1 MVALTRNERVLREV
15 LGLNYHERGSVSMA
29 ELLRRT
35 IPADVRQGMSANQR
49 AAELWRT
56 ANGDVERV
64 HTTGVYLRKP
74 PCKGLPPVLGVYVD
88 SHARLSDFNA
98 NKEIYL
104 TRLAEVG
111 LEVSGIE
118 FRLTRWPAPQGG
130 DGLNGGTGSHRG
142 DDLRR
147 HGSRA
152 AACELPPLSPA
163 EERRVRD
170 ACAGLPDGLKQ
181 RVERAMAISL
191 RREHSR
197 GLRTADADV
206 NGGSA

>member
-1 MVALTRNERVLREV
+1 
-15 LGLNYHERGSVSMA
+15 MA

-35 IPADVRQGMSANQR
+35 IPASVRQGMSANQR
-49 AAELWRT
+49 ATELWRT
-56 ANGDVERV
+56 ANGDVERA

-74 PCKGLPPVLGVYVD
+74 SSESLPPVLGVYVD

-104 TRLAEVG
+104 TRLAGVG

-118 FRLTRWPAPQGG
+118 FRLTRWPAPQEDGILHKG
-130 DGLNGGTGSHRG
+130 DE
-142 DDLRR
+142 LRR
-147 HGSRA
+147 HASGTGAS
-152 AACELPPLSPA
+152 ELPPLSSQ

-170 ACAGLPDGLKQ
+170 ACAELPDGLRQ
-181 RVERAMAISL
+181 RVERAMTLSL
-191 RREHSR
+191 QHEYSR
-197 GLRTADADV
+197 DLHASNTDA

>member
-1 MVALTRNERVLREV
+1 MLREV
-15 LGLNYHERGSVSMA
+15 LGLNPCERGSVSMA

-35 IPADVRQGMSANQR
+35 IPVGMRQGMSANQR
-49 AAELWRT
+49 ATELWRT
-56 ANGDVERV
+56 ANGDVERA

-74 PCKGLPPVLGVYVD
+74 PCESLPPVLGVYVD

-104 TRLAEVG
+104 TRLAGVG

-118 FRLTRWPAPQGG
+118 FRLTRWPTPQEGSGLHKG
-130 DGLNGGTGSHRG
+130 DGL
-142 DDLRR
+142 RR
-147 HGSRA
+147 HASRTA
-152 AACELPPLSPA
+152 TSELPPLSYQ

-170 ACAGLPDGLKQ
+170 SCAGLPDGLRQ
-181 RVERAMAISL
+181 RVERAMGLSL
-191 RREHSR
+191 RCEHSR
-197 GLRTADADV
+197 SLRAANADT